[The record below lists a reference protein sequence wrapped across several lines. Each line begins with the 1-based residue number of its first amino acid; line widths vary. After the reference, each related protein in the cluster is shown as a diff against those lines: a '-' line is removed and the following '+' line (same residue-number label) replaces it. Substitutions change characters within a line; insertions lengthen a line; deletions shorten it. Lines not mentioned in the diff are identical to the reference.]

1 LEIARTT
8 QSSFYLLTTQ
18 EHGFNGQIL
27 YCSLHFVAHFDHSVP
42 LYKPSRREY
51 TRSDPCHDRRLTQDI
66 NALSESFN
74 TLRQTPG
81 HFQGGTYDREV
92 DGPKGKK
99 FQVMKALAETLGVP
113 GTPAADILQTMGKP
127 DELTSKLDVVENVE
141 IEMMPGPII
150 GSDDDSALA
159 STSEQ
164 GSYYLVYYWRGS
176 HDYLYF
182 KVDTVSEKVTA
193 SGWYNALD

>member
-1 LEIARTT
+1 MVSTGKFYIAVFI
-8 QSSFYLLTTQ
+8 SSLILIIAFLYISPLVENIQ
-18 EHGFNGQIL
+18 EVTPAMTDGSNI
-27 YCSLHFVAHFDHSVP
+27 A
-42 LYKPSRREY
+42 
-51 TRSDPCHDRRLTQDI
+51 TQDI